1 MSPLNKQIL
10 IIHTLADPAK
20 DNMTFLPRN
29 LPSVPLLSRD
39 KTKRRFNRKAKVAS
53 VLGTSQ
59 QTDGH
64 STITTVNTI
73 DDEEDKKMY
82 NQNTDDNARDVQ
94 GRTKRE
100 LEKQSIGD
108 LYQWQELKID
118 YGRYEKK
125 MSTKEELE
133 KQSIGRYLPTLQWQE
148 LEIGYR
154 KLEGRI

>member
-29 LPSVPLLSRD
+29 IPSVPLLSRD

-59 QTDGH
+59 QTDRH
-64 STITTVNTI
+64 LTITTVNTI
-73 DDEEDKKMY
+73 DGEEDKKMY
-82 NQNTDDNARDVQ
+82 NQTTDDNERD
-94 GRTKRE
+94 
-100 LEKQSIGD
+100 D
-108 LYQWQELKID
+108 LYQWQELKIE

-133 KQSIGRYLPTLQWQE
+133 KQSIGTLQWQE
-148 LEIGYR
+148 LEIDYR